1 VVLRIGSLVLLLVA
15 LMLGAP
21 GVGLAQQTFQDVPP
35 SSPFFEFIEELVSL
49 NVTSGCNVAPP
60 LYCPTNPVTREQMA
74 AFMIKLRNTIPVMP
88 QVVDANGQFVGR
100 TLEHGPGTATVAL
113 AIQDRLVMPIEVDT
127 TGFLNAGSLYFT
139 EPTCQGQA
147 FLDASPP
154 NGKGFPRK
162 VQFLAVLPPGKTLWI
177 PDPNASPGVDTTV
190 STRDKSGTCSPFVD
204 DLTLHRAVSV
214 QDLSGLFLPPFDLL

>member
-1 VVLRIGSLVLLLVA
+1 VVIRIGSLVLLLVA
-15 LMLGAP
+15 LTLGAP

-35 SSPFFEFIEELVSL
+35 SDPFFEFIEQLVSL

-74 AFMIKLRNTIPVMP
+74 AFMIKLRNTLMP
-88 QVVDANGQFVGR
+88 QVVDAGKPAKFVGR

-113 AIQDRLVMPIEVDT
+113 EIQGRLFMPIEVDT
-127 TGFLNAGSLYFT
+127 TGFLNQGSLYFT
-139 EPTCQGQA
+139 EPGCQGQA
-147 FLDASPP
+147 FLNTSPVG
-154 NGKGFPRK
+154 GKGFPRK

-190 STRDKSGTCSPFVD
+190 STRDKSGTCSPFAD
-204 DLTLHRAVSV
+204 ELTLHRAVSV
-214 QDLSGLFLPPFDLL
+214 QDLSGLFQPPFDLL